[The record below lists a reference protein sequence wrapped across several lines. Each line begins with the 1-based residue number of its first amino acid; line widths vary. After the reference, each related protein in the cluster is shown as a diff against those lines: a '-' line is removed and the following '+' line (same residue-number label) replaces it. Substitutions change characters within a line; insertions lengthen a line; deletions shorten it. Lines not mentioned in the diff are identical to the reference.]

1 MSQTLQPGAHVM
13 SFRSRKIG
21 LFLDTEPYG
30 GGKFQYCQA
39 MLEAVVNLPEERF
52 KKVIAYTSRGW
63 EKYLEPYKNQIK
75 TIFVS
80 GGWFR
85 WFFERVWRNLRLSV
99 DVWRKINPLFFP
111 LARQLRAEECD
122 LWIFPAEETLTYQ
135 IDVPALSTIFDLM
148 HRYEPRFPE
157 VAALGRASRR
167 DWHYKKMCAYAKGL
181 LVDSEVGKNQVIESY
196 QVDENK
202 VFVLPYIVPPYM
214 HRKNNNKTVDK
225 KYNLPSK
232 YIFYPA
238 QFWEHKNHKNLLQA
252 AALLKDKIADLKL
265 VFVGS
270 KKNAYESVLRLV
282 QELGLKGQV
291 LFPGYVSDEDMV
303 EIYRGARAMIMPTF
317 FGPTNIPP
325 LEAFVTGCP
334 AAVSNI
340 YGMPEQV
347 GDAAL
352 LFDPSSPR
360 EIAEVIEKL
369 WNDDEL
375 CRKLAEKGKKRAASW
390 GQPQFNQRLKEI
402 IEKILTS

>member
-1 MSQTLQPGAHVM
+1 MSQTSIPGVHVM
-13 SFRSRKIG
+13 SCGSKKIG

-39 MLEAVVNLPEERF
+39 MLEAVASLPEERF

-63 EKYLEPYKNQIK
+63 EKYLEPYKIK
-75 TIFVS
+75 TISVS
-80 GGWFR
+80 GGCIR
-85 WFFERVWRNLRLSV
+85 WFFERIWRNLRLSV
-99 DVWRKINPLFFP
+99 YVWRKLNPLFFF

-122 LWIFPAEETLTYQ
+122 LWIFPGEETLTYQ

-157 VAALGRASRR
+157 VAALGRSSRR

-181 LVDSEVGKNQVIESY
+181 LVDSEVGKKQVMESY
-196 QVDENK
+196 HVDENK
-202 VFVLPYIVPPYM
+202 VFVLPYIAPSYLQQGN
-214 HRKNNNKTVDK
+214 KNRMIDK
-225 KYNLPSK
+225 KYNLPAK

-238 QFWEHKNHKNLLQA
+238 QFWEHKNHKNLIKA
-252 AALLKDKIADLKL
+252 ADLLKDKISDLKL

-270 KKNAYESVLRLV
+270 KKNAYDLVLKLV
-282 QELGLKGQV
+282 QKLGLKEQV
-291 LFPGYVSDEDMV
+291 LFLGYVPDEDMA
-303 EIYRGARAMIMPTF
+303 EIYRRARAMIMPTF

-340 YGMPEQV
+340 YAMPEQV

-352 LFDPSSPR
+352 LFDPSSPW
-360 EIAEVIEKL
+360 EIAEVMEKL

-375 CRKLAEKGKKRAASW
+375 CRKLAEKGKKRAATW
-390 GQPQFNQRLKEI
+390 GQAQFNQRLKEI
-402 IEKILTS
+402 LTKILTS